1 MDGRMRVVRTR
12 EGRPSRGVRGFA
24 GGPWSPA
31 EKAQKVLPPSARC
44 AVTNNRRHARPCP
57 RADSLTPP
65 QANLIRRWSVGFS
78 EESQKD
84 CLYFSNDKC
93 CPLCKKQA
101 ELALFMRKCE
111 ISNKDLLFLLGPVWV
126 QAELGPAL
134 GRRAGE
140 ARTMG
145 RCWPVPYARMVF
157 AWGTWTGFWD
167 VWRRGSFWM
176 PLSVRGGP
184 TLAEERTAECVP
196 GVRGLVLPHPGVG
209 QSPIALPV
217 PEWDPLSRS
226 LPPPLLRGK
235 DLKDKEMF

>member
-1 MDGRMRVVRTR
+1 MGACASFGLGRGGHLAGSV
-12 EGRPSRGVRGFA
+12 GLPGVRGRLRRKPGRFCHPQRVA
-24 GGPWSPA
+24 PSRITGDTHGR
-31 EKAQKVLPPSARC
+31 VLELTASRLP
-44 AVTNNRRHARPCP
+44 RR
-57 RADSLTPP
+57 
-65 QANLIRRWSVGFS
+65 NLIRRWSVGFS

-145 RCWPVPYARMVF
+145 RCWPVPYAPDGVRLGHLDRLLGCVEARLVF
-157 AWGTWTGFWD
+157 DALICE
-167 VWRRGSFWM
+167 RRPHLGRGENCRVCPRRQGACTSPPW
-176 PLSVRGGP
+176 GGP
-184 TLAEERTAECVP
+184 ESHCSSRTCV
-196 GVRGLVLPHPGVG
+196 G
-209 QSPIALPV
+209 
-217 PEWDPLSRS
+217 
-226 LPPPLLRGK
+226 PPLALSSSASS
-235 DLKDKEMF
+235 

>member
-1 MDGRMRVVRTR
+1 MGACASFGLGRGGHLAGSV
-12 EGRPSRGVRGFA
+12 GLPGVRGRLRRKPGRFCHPQRA
-24 GGPWSPA
+24 APSRITGDTHGR
-31 EKAQKVLPPSARC
+31 VLELTASRLP
-44 AVTNNRRHARPCP
+44 RR
-57 RADSLTPP
+57 
-65 QANLIRRWSVGFS
+65 NLIRRWSVGFS

-167 VWRRGSFWM
+167 VWRRGSFLM

-217 PEWDPLSRS
+217 PAWDPLSHS
-226 LPPPLLRGK
+226 LPRPLLRGK